1 GFLTVYEDKFHPRGR
16 VGSLLFGSRGRKKD
30 TKGGDP
36 LKPLP
41 SPYSPTNGLEQV
53 FALALTPQLF
63 DVAQE
68 LCKKSIG
75 ENGKG
80 IKAKAAAKFGEP
92 CERIKTSTVGY
103 LFEEMKKKQGTGAVV
118 FLPSGAA
125 GSRSFF
131 VSVIKGVKDAEDAE
145 KQAEKPTVKGSDT
158 SESGAPSVVDNT
170 DEELFSQREMGKESY
185 HLVTQEGGAPD
196 ANGSCYDHLA

>member
-1 GFLTVYEDKFHPRGR
+1 
-16 VGSLLFGSRGRKKD
+16 
-30 TKGGDP
+30 
-36 LKPLP
+36 
-41 SPYSPTNGLEQV
+41 
-53 FALALTPQLF
+53 
-63 DVAQE
+63 
-68 LCKKSIG
+68 
-75 ENGKG
+75 
-80 IKAKAAAKFGEP
+80 
-92 CERIKTSTVGY
+92 
-103 LFEEMKKKQGTGAVV
+103 MKKKQGTGAVV

-196 ANGSCYDHLA
+196 ANGSCYGHLAHLVIFGQSGSDAGSTTTIGDSYRKLAGPGKPGEKALMSDVDLKIAAYYFCALSAGLCVPLAIVGGVFYIMGVIAWLKMH